1 MPRPKPPA
9 PLKVRYVRLSDK
21 QWMILQQLGG
31 LDWLRGLL
39 EKKAPMPKQFY
50 DKELERLQNPA
61 DAVFL
66 KRKRGEIND

>member
-9 PLKVRYVRLSDK
+9 PLKARYVRLSDK

-31 LDWLRGLL
+31 PEWLRTLL
-39 EKKAPMPKQFY
+39 EKKAPMPKQY
-50 DKELERLQNPA
+50 YEQKLERLDNPA

-66 KRKRGEIND
+66 KRKRELND